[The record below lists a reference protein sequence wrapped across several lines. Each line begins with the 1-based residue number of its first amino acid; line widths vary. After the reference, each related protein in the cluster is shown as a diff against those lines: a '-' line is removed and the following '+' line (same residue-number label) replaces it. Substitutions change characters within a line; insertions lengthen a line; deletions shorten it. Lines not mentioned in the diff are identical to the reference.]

1 MNHYDR
7 VAATINLNHLLE
19 NVKNIEANIQ
29 KDTSIYAIIKAD
41 GYGHGAIPIAKELE
55 AVSCVSGY
63 GVATFE
69 EAMVLIHSNIK
80 KPILILGYT
89 FPYCYDE
96 LCIHE
101 IRPTVFRSDMLE
113 ELSEVAK
120 KQQKEIR
127 IHIKVDTGMSR
138 IGIQTDDDGFL
149 FVKKALATEGI
160 IVEGIFTHFAR
171 ADETDKS
178 WVTEQ
183 INLFHQFIS
192 RIEKELHY
200 KVPIKH
206 CSNSAGIIELNHAN
220 MDRVRAGIILYGLW
234 PSLEVAKNKV
244 ELKPVLELK
253 SHIVHI
259 KELEKNRQIS
269 YGGTYTITGK
279 TRIATIPVGYGDGY
293 PRSLSNK
300 GWVLLNGKRANIIGR
315 ICMDQFMIDIT
326 NITDVKIGDE
336 VVLIG
341 KSGSQIITMEDLGEV
356 SGRFNYEL
364 ACDLGRRIPRVYL
377 KDGVVIYTKDCF
389 HDFT

>member
-1 MNHYDR
+1 
-7 VAATINLNHLLE
+7 
-19 NVKNIEANIQ
+19 
-29 KDTSIYAIIKAD
+29 
-41 GYGHGAIPIAKELE
+41 
-55 AVSCVSGY
+55 
-63 GVATFE
+63 
-69 EAMVLIHSNIK
+69 
-80 KPILILGYT
+80 
-89 FPYCYDE
+89 
-96 LCIHE
+96 
-101 IRPTVFRSDMLE
+101 
-113 ELSEVAK
+113 
-120 KQQKEIR
+120 
-127 IHIKVDTGMSR
+127 
-138 IGIQTDDDGFL
+138 
-149 FVKKALATEGI
+149 
-160 IVEGIFTHFAR
+160 
-171 ADETDKS
+171 
-178 WVTEQ
+178 
-183 INLFHQFIS
+183 
-192 RIEKELHY
+192 
-200 KVPIKH
+200 
-206 CSNSAGIIELNHAN
+206 

-269 YGGTYTITGK
+269 YGGTYTTTGK

-326 NITDVKIGDE
+326 NISDVKIGDE

-389 HDFT
+389 HDFI